1 MKIAVVGLGHIGL
14 PLAVQYASRGHDVL
28 GIDVAP
34 AIVEA
39 INRGESPHRDEQAL
53 VDRVPELATAGRL
66 RATTWADAEGMRQ
79 ADAIVVIVPV
89 VVDAERQID
98 YGPIDA
104 ATRDVARHLGSGAL
118 VIYETTLPVGTT
130 RNRFGP
136 MLAEGSGLEL
146 DRDLFL
152 AFSPERVLVGRV
164 FLDLQRYP
172 KIVGGTSDESTRRA
186 VEFYRS
192 VLQPDTEVTRVANAE
207 TAEMTKLAE
216 TTYRDVNIA
225 YANELARFASRNGID
240 VMEVIGAANS
250 QPYSHI
256 HHPGIGVGGH
266 CIPIYPHFLF
276 NDDPELRIPPLA
288 REINEAMGAFT
299 VDVIEDRVGSLDGQA
314 VLVLGIAY
322 RGDVRE
328 DAFSSAFRL
337 RDELVAAGARVY
349 GHDPYFEAGHL
360 RDLGFEPYDLDAAGP
375 IREPIRVAV
384 LQAAHAEYR
393 DMDPV
398 RIPGLELF
406 VDGRNAIDREPFERA
421 GIGYVGIGR

>member
-1 MKIAVVGLGHIGL
+1 MRIAVVGLGHIGL

-53 VDRVPELATAGRL
+53 IDRVPQLVADGRL
-66 RATTWADAEGMRQ
+66 RAATWDGADGVREM
-79 ADAIVVIVPV
+79 DAVVVIVPV

-98 YGPIDA
+98 FGPIDA
-104 ATRDVARHLGSGAL
+104 ATRDIAQRIGPDVL
-118 VIYETTLPVGTT
+118 VVYETTLPVGTT
-130 RNRFGP
+130 RKRFGP
-136 MLAEGSGLEL
+136 MLAEGSSLEL

-186 VEFYRS
+186 VELYRA
-192 VLQPDTEVTRVANAE
+192 VLDEGTEVWQVANAE

-225 YANELARFASRNGID
+225 YANELARFAARNGID
-240 VMEVIGAANS
+240 VTEVIGAANS

-256 HHPGIGVGGH
+256 HQPGVGVGGH
-266 CIPIYPHFLF
+266 CIPVYPHFLF

-288 REINEAMGAFT
+288 REINESMGAWAIDL
-299 VDVIEDRVGSLDGQA
+299 VEDRFGSLDGQP
-314 VLVLGIAY
+314 VVVLGVAY

-337 RDELVAAGARVY
+337 RDELLAAGATVY
-349 GHDPYFEAGHL
+349 AHDPFFDDDHL
-360 RDLGFEPYDLDAAGP
+360 RRLGFEPYHLEAPAP
-375 IREPIRVAV
+375 VRVAI
-384 LQAAHAEYR
+384 LQAAHGAYQELR
-393 DMDPV
+393 PAAL
-398 RIPGLELF
+398 PGIELF
-406 VDGRNAIDREPFERA
+406 VDGRNAVAAAPWTDA
-421 GIGYVGIGR
+421 GVGYVGIGR